1 MKDLVGIK
9 ELSRQDIEEILNT
22 AKAFKEVLQRDIK
35 KKFLPLEV
43 KQQ

>member
-22 AKAFKEVLQRDIK
+22 AKALKKFFRETS